1 MLRTSS
7 FLIGITVPTLGLILS
22 SCSGY
27 FPLRSQRSDLQNA
40 TKTPLHMEMEPKVV
54 LTSTPIPSTVPDPG
68 EKAVS
73 NKNNPPV
80 DYHGDPLYWISGV
93 EYELVCG
100 SNGEIDS
107 YPIIPDEKSEQISEA
122 FTRYRAKQGK
132 RVSNEQAAE
141 IEVKVLTEG
150 MSALDAAK
158 YIKVTFGGPLY
169 LNYAREFAD
178 RALNENPDD
187 FNVRLIWT
195 ELQPTRSEKKIKAY
209 RKLMKIEPNHAR
221 VLFGLAMN
229 VSDVKESIGYLEKAK
244 AINDEVYQR
253 QVLTE
258 LGYRYKAI
266 GENEKALENLKG
278 AEAIHPLH
286 TVSQLQFYQS
296 TRTINR

>member
-7 FLIGITVPTLGLILS
+7 FFVGMTVPTLGLILS
-22 SCSGY
+22 SCAGY
-27 FPLRSQRSDLQNA
+27 FPLRSQRADLQNA
-40 TKTPLHMEMEPKVV
+40 TKTPLHVESEPKVV
-54 LTSTPIPSTVPDPG
+54 LTSTSIPSTVPDPR
-68 EKAVS
+68 EKAVL
-73 NKNNPPV
+73 NKSNPPV

-93 EYELVCG
+93 EYEIVCG
-100 SNGEIDS
+100 SNGEIAS

-158 YIKVTFGGPLY
+158 YIKVTFSGPPY

-178 RALNENPDD
+178 CALNENPDD
-187 FNVRLIWT
+187 FDVRLIWT
-195 ELQPTRSEKKIKAY
+195 ELQPTRSEKKIEAY
-209 RKLMKIEPNHAR
+209 RKLMRIEPNHAR

-286 TVSQLQFYQS
+286 TVSRLQFYQS